1 MPLITDSVGRVLGQR
16 YRLVSALGSGASAHV
31 FLAQDITLRRP
42 VAVKVLQP
50 GLSRDAAFLKRFGAE
65 ARAAASL
72 NNPHVLRVFDWG
84 EDDGP
89 YLVLEYLGGG
99 SLRDLLDRK
108 VRLTHAQA
116 ARLGREVA
124 DGLAY
129 AHARGLVHRDIKPA
143 NLLFD
148 EEGRVRIADFGV
160 ARALAEAAWTEPAGA
175 MIGTAR
181 YASPE
186 QAEGRPVNGRA
197 DVYSLALVL
206 YETLSGVVPFSS
218 DTTVAT
224 LMARVGAP
232 LPSHP
237 ALGPLEPVL
246 ARAAFPDHSRR
257 LDAQGLSSALV
268 ALSSTL
274 PEPEPLPV
282 IPSAANG
289 GGAAAAL
296 RAGPGEVFDIE
307 AIGAAPY
314 GDTVHRD
321 APETAVLGAASG
333 LAVAA
338 GGGVAAGSVAGG
350 VAAVD
355 DTDVAGA
362 PTRVEQQSHTVVV
375 PPTPPAVAGDTGE
388 GRRRRRWP
396 WIVGLVVVLA
406 LVAGLI
412 AAAVETKVFTP
423 SHKVPALTGLTEAQA
438 RHELSAKHLEMAVGT
453 PVYSLVHPA
462 GDVVSQNPASGTM
475 LKEGSTVNV
484 TPSKGLPPVAVPSL
498 TGLDCPSALRVLSAS
513 HLVGQCPPA
522 AAAYSTTVPD
532 GQVINWS
539 YDNKLNAKSAPFGST
554 VLIAISKGLPPVT
567 VPTVSGTGSTYDSAA
582 QALQQAGV
590 TPARGQQYSTSVPQG
605 EVIGTDPA
613 TGTSVPHGSTVT
625 VIVSEG
631 PPFVTVPDVSG
642 DSVSKAESQLQKAGL
657 TPGQVFGPSGSSV
670 FATDPAIG
678 SSVQQGTTVN
688 LYIGGAGA
696 GGGGHGG

>member
-31 FLAQDITLRRP
+31 FLAQDVTLQRH

-108 VRLTHAQA
+108 VRLSHAQA

-186 QAEGRPVNGRA
+186 QAEGRPVDGRA
-197 DVYSLALVL
+197 DVYALALVL
-206 YETLSGVVPFSS
+206 YEALSGIVPFSA

-224 LMARVGAP
+224 LMGRVGAP

-246 ARAAFPDHSRR
+246 ARAADPDHASR
-257 LDAQGLSSALV
+257 LDAQGLSAALA
-268 ALSSTL
+268 ALSATL

-282 IPSAANG
+282 AISGAANG

-307 AIGAAPY
+307 AAGGAPY
-314 GDTVHRD
+314 GDTVHHD
-321 APETAVLGAASG
+321 GAPATAVLGAAAG
-333 LAVAA
+333 LAVAGA
-338 GGGVAAGSVAGG
+338 VGVAAA
-350 VAAVD
+350 D

-362 PTRVEQQSHTVVV
+362 PTRVEQQSHTAVV
-375 PPTPPAVAGDTGE
+375 PPTPPPAAEDTGE
-388 GRRRRRWP
+388 RRRRRWP
-396 WIVGLVVVLA
+396 LIVALAVVLA
-406 LVAGLI
+406 LVAGLV
-412 AAAVETKVFTP
+412 AAAVETQVFTP
-423 SHKVPALTGLTEAQA
+423 SQKVPALTGMTEAQA
-438 RHELSAKHLEMAVGT
+438 RQSLSAKHLEMSVGT
-453 PVYSLVHPA
+453 PVYSLLHPA
-462 GDVVSQNPASGTM
+462 GDVVSQNPASGTT

-522 AAAYSTTVPD
+522 AAAYSNTVPN

-539 YDNKLNAKSAPFGST
+539 YDNKLYPKNAPFGST

-567 VPTVSGTGSTYDSAA
+567 IPTVSGAGSTYQSAA
-582 QALQQAGV
+582 QTLQQAGV

-631 PPFVTVPDVSG
+631 PPFVTVPDVAG
-642 DSVSKAESQLQKAGL
+642 ETVSKAESALQKAGL
-657 TPGQVFGPSGSSV
+657 TPGQVFGPSGTSV

-678 SSVQQGTTVN
+678 SSVQEGTTVN

-696 GGGGHGG
+696 APAGGGKNGNGG